1 MRILI
6 ENVSVLQEGKILDN
20 KNILIEDDIIKQISE
35 DKNFEKIDY
44 VIEGKNKIALPGLV
58 NTHTHLAMTLFRGF
72 ADDLPLKEWLEEK
85 IWPQEAKLTAEDVY
99 WGSLLG
105 ICEMIKG
112 GTIAFADMYFF
123 MDEVAKAVSESG
135 VKASLSVGMIGVSG
149 DENEILSRGVSFAQN
164 WHNAE
169 NGRIKVML
177 APHAPYTCPPSFL
190 EKVINKAVEMNLG
203 IHTHLSETYLEVENI
218 KNMYGLT
225 PVRLMHRVGLFNVS
239 VLAAHC
245 VFVDD
250 EEIEILSEKGVGVA
264 HNPQSNLKLASGVA
278 PVKKMVEKGV
288 KIGLGT
294 DGPASNNN
302 LDLWEEI
309 RLVATLH
316 KGVEKDPVCIP
327 AKEALDMATKNGME
341 ILGFENSGIIKE
353 GYKADLILVNI
364 NKPHFYPRHNLISHL
379 VYSALS
385 SDVDTV
391 IVDGKVLMEK
401 RELKTLDEEK
411 IMFEA
416 EKRAF
421 DLIKKR

>member
-6 ENVSVLQEGKILDN
+6 EDVNILIDDKIVEN
-20 KNILIEDDIIKQISE
+20 KNILIENDIIKQIS
-35 DKNFEKIDY
+35 DSKSFERIDY
-44 VIEGKNKIALPGLV
+44 IIDGKNKIALPGLV

-72 ADDLPLKEWLEEK
+72 ADDLPLEEWLEEK
-85 IWPQEAKLTAEDVY
+85 IWPQEAKLTADDVY

-105 ICEMIKG
+105 ICEMIRG
-112 GTIAFADMYFF
+112 GTIAFSDMYFF
-123 MDEVAKAVSESG
+123 MDEMAKAVAESG
-135 VKASLSVGMIGVSG
+135 IKASLSVGMIGIAG
-149 DENEILSRGVSFAQN
+149 DENETLNRGVSFAKN

-169 NGRIKVML
+169 DGRIRVML
-177 APHAPYTCPPSFL
+177 GPHAPYTCPPSFL
-190 EKVINKAVEMNLG
+190 EKVIDKAIEMSLG

-225 PVRLMHRVGLFNVS
+225 PIRLMDRVGLFNVP

-278 PVKKMVEKGV
+278 PVKKMLEKGV
-288 KIGLGT
+288 KVGLGT

-302 LDLWEEI
+302 LDMWEEI

-316 KGVEKDPVCIP
+316 KGVERDPICVP
-327 AKEALDMATKNGME
+327 ARDALIMATKNGME

-353 GYKADLILVNI
+353 GYKADLILVDV
-364 NKPHFYPRHNLISHL
+364 NKPHFYPRHNLVSHL
-379 VYSALS
+379 VYSASS

-391 IVDGKVLMEK
+391 IVDGRILMEK

-411 IMFEA
+411 IMYEA

-421 DLIKKR
+421 ELIKKS

>member
-6 ENVSVLQEGKILDN
+6 EDVSVLQEGKIIDN
-20 KNILIEDDIIKQISE
+20 KNILIENDIIKQISD

-44 VIEGKNKIALPGLV
+44 LIEGKNKIALPGLV

-105 ICEMIKG
+105 ICEMIRG

-135 VKASLSVGMIGVSG
+135 VKASLSVGMIEVSG
-149 DENEILSRGVSFAQN
+149 DENEILNRGINFARN

-177 APHAPYTCPPSFL
+177 APHAPYTCSPSFL

-225 PVRLMHRVGLFNVS
+225 PVRLMDRVGLFNVP

-288 KIGLGT
+288 KVGLGT

-309 RLVATLH
+309 RLVAMLH
-316 KGVEKDPVCIP
+316 KGVEKDPVCVP
-327 AKEALDMATKNGME
+327 AKEALDMATKNGIE

>member
-6 ENVSVLQEGKILDN
+6 ENVDVLQEDRVISN
-20 KNILIEDDIIKQISE
+20 KNILIEE
-35 DKNFEKIDY
+35 DKIVEISDKKEFENIDY
-44 VIEGKNKIALPGLV
+44 RIDGKNKIAMPGLV
-58 NTHTHLAMTLFRGF
+58 NTHTHLAMTLFRGY

-85 IWPQEAKLTAEDVY
+85 IWPQEAKLQADDVY

-105 ICEMIKG
+105 LCEMIKS

-135 VKASLSVGMIGVSG
+135 IKASLSVGMIGVVG
-149 DENEILSRGVSFAQN
+149 DENEILNKGVEFARN
-164 WHNAE
+164 WHNKGK
-169 NGRIKVML
+169 GRIKVML

-190 EKVINKAVEMNLG
+190 EKVINKAVDLNIG
-203 IHTHLSETYLEVENI
+203 IHTHLSETALEVENI
-218 KNMYGLT
+218 RNMYGLT
-225 PVRLMHRVGLFNVS
+225 PIRLMNRIGLFNVP

-250 EEIEILSEKGVGVA
+250 EEIEIFSEKGVGVA
-264 HNPQSNLKLASGVA
+264 HNPQSNLKLASGIA
-278 PVKKMVEKGV
+278 PVKRMLEKKV
-288 KIGLGT
+288 KVGLGT

-302 LDLWEEI
+302 LDMWEEI

-316 KGVEKDPVCIP
+316 KGYERDPVAIP
-327 AKEALDMATKNGME
+327 AKDAINMATRNGME
-341 ILGFENSGIIKE
+341 ILGWNDSGVIRE
-353 GYKADLILVNI
+353 GYKADLILVDV
-364 NKPHFYPRHNLISHL
+364 NKPHFYPRHNLLSHL
-379 VYSALS
+379 VYSAGAF
-385 SDVDTV
+385 DVDTV
-391 IVDGKVLMEK
+391 IVDGRILMEN

-421 DLIKKR
+421 DLIKKN

>member
-6 ENVSVLQEGKILDN
+6 ENIDILQEGKILPN
-20 KNILIEDDIIKQISE
+20 KNILIQDDRIVKISE
-35 DKNFEKIDY
+35 SKDFQEIDY
-44 VIEGKNKIALPGLV
+44 VIDGRHKLAMPGLV
-58 NTHTHLAMTLFRGF
+58 NTHTHLAMTLFRGY

-85 IWPQEAKLTAEDVY
+85 IWPKEAKLISEDVY

-105 ICEMIKG
+105 ICEMIKS
-112 GTIAFADMYFF
+112 GTIAFADMYFY

-135 VKASLSVGMIGVSG
+135 IKASLSVGMIGIAG
-149 DENEILSRGVSFAQN
+149 DEDEILNRGITFAKN
-164 WHNAE
+164 WHNKE
-169 NGRIKVML
+169 DGRIKVML

-190 EKVINKAVEMNLG
+190 EKVINKAVELGLG
-203 IHTHLSETYLEVENI
+203 IHTHLSETLIEVENI
-218 KNMYGLT
+218 KNLYGLT
-225 PVRLMHRVGLFNVS
+225 PVRLMDRIGLFNVP

-250 EEIEILSEKGVGVA
+250 EEIEILGEKEVGVA

-278 PVKKMVEKGV
+278 PIKKMSKKNV
-288 KIGLGT
+288 KVGLGT

-302 LDLWEEI
+302 LDLWEEM
-309 RLVATLH
+309 RLVAILH
-316 KGVEKDPVCIP
+316 KGTEKDPTCIP
-327 AKEALDMATKNGME
+327 AEEALKMATKNGME
-341 ILGFENSGIIKE
+341 ILGWRDSGVIKE
-353 GYKADLILVNI
+353 GYKADIIILDI
-364 NKPHFYPRHNLISHL
+364 DKPHFYPRHNLISHL
-379 VYSALS
+379 VYSASS

-391 IVDGKVLMEK
+391 IVDGRILMEK

-421 DLIKKR
+421 ELIKRS

>member
-1 MRILI
+1 MKILI
-6 ENVSVLQEGKILDN
+6 EDVDVLQEDRILKN
-20 KNILIEDDIIKQISE
+20 KNILIQNDLILKISDAKDFDEVDYII
-35 DKNFEKIDY
+35 N
-44 VIEGKNKIALPGLV
+44 GKNKLAMPGLV
-58 NTHTHLAMTLFRGF
+58 NTHTHLAMTLFRGY

-85 IWPQEAKLTAEDVY
+85 IWPKEAKLTSEDVY

-105 ICEMIKG
+105 ICEMIKS
-112 GTIAFADMYFF
+112 GTVAFADMYFY
-123 MDEVAKAVSESG
+123 MDEVARAVSESG
-135 VKASLSVGMIGVSG
+135 IRASLSVGMIGIAG
-149 DENEILSRGVSFAQN
+149 DEEEIINRGVIFARN
-164 WHNAE
+164 WHNKE

-177 APHAPYTCPPSFL
+177 APHAPYTCPPFFL
-190 EKVINKAVEMNLG
+190 EKVINKAVELGVG
-203 IHTHLSETYLEVENI
+203 IHTHLSETILEVENI
-218 KNMYGLT
+218 KNLYGLT
-225 PVRLMHRVGLFNVS
+225 PVRLMDRVGLFNVP

-250 EEIEILSEKGVGVA
+250 EEIEILSSKGVGVA
-264 HNPQSNLKLASGVA
+264 HNPQSNLKLASGIA
-278 PVKKMVEKGV
+278 PIKKMSEKKV
-288 KIGLGT
+288 KVGLGT

-327 AKEALDMATKNGME
+327 AIEALKMATRNGME
-341 ILGFENSGIIKE
+341 ILGWDNSGVIKE
-353 GYKADLILVNI
+353 GYKADIILLDL

-379 VYSALS
+379 VYSASS

-401 RELKTLDEEK
+401 GKLKVLDEEK

-421 DLIKKR
+421 ELIKRD

>member
-1 MRILI
+1 MKILI
-6 ENVSVLQEGKILDN
+6 EDVDVLQEDRILKN
-20 KNILIEDDIIKQISE
+20 KNILIQNDLILKISDAKDFDEVDYII
-35 DKNFEKIDY
+35 N
-44 VIEGKNKIALPGLV
+44 GKNKLAMPGLV
-58 NTHTHLAMTLFRGF
+58 NTHTHLAMTLFRGY

-85 IWPQEAKLTAEDVY
+85 IWPKEAKLTSEDVY

-105 ICEMIKG
+105 ICEMIKS
-112 GTIAFADMYFF
+112 GTVAFADMYFY
-123 MDEVAKAVSESG
+123 MDEVARAVSESG
-135 VKASLSVGMIGVSG
+135 IRASLSVGMIGIAG
-149 DENEILSRGVSFAQN
+149 DEEEIINRGVIFARN
-164 WHNAE
+164 WHNKE

-177 APHAPYTCPPSFL
+177 APHAPYTCPPFFL
-190 EKVINKAVEMNLG
+190 EKVINKAVELGVG
-203 IHTHLSETYLEVENI
+203 IHTHLSETILEVENI
-218 KNMYGLT
+218 KNLYGLT
-225 PVRLMHRVGLFNVS
+225 PVRLMDRVGLFNVP

-250 EEIEILSEKGVGVA
+250 EEIEILSSKGVGVA
-264 HNPQSNLKLASGVA
+264 HNPQSNLKLASGIA
-278 PVKKMVEKGV
+278 PIKKMSEKKV
-288 KIGLGT
+288 KVGLGT

-327 AKEALDMATKNGME
+327 AIEALKMATRNGME
-341 ILGFENSGIIKE
+341 ILGWDNSGVIKE
-353 GYKADLILVNI
+353 GYKADIILLDL

-379 VYSALS
+379 VYSASS

-401 RELKTLDEEK
+401 GQLKVLDEEK

-421 DLIKKR
+421 ELIKRD

>member
-6 ENVSVLQEGKILDN
+6 ENVSVFQEGDILNN
-20 KNILIEDDIIKQISE
+20 KNILIENDIIKEISE

-149 DENEILSRGVSFAQN
+149 NENEILNRGVNFAQN

-190 EKVINKAVEMNLG
+190 EKVINKAVEMNLS

-218 KNMYGLT
+218 KNIYGLT
-225 PVRLMHRVGLFNVS
+225 PVRLMDRIGLFNVP

-278 PVKKMVEKGV
+278 PVKKMVEKRV

-309 RLVATLH
+309 
-316 KGVEKDPVCIP
+316 
-327 AKEALDMATKNGME
+327 
-341 ILGFENSGIIKE
+341 
-353 GYKADLILVNI
+353 
-364 NKPHFYPRHNLISHL
+364 
-379 VYSALS
+379 
-385 SDVDTV
+385 
-391 IVDGKVLMEK
+391 
-401 RELKTLDEEK
+401 
-411 IMFEA
+411 
-416 EKRAF
+416 
-421 DLIKKR
+421 

>member
-1 MRILI
+1 MKILI
-6 ENVSVLQEGKILDN
+6 EDVDVLQEDRILKN
-20 KNILIEDDIIKQISE
+20 KNILIQNDLILKISDAKDFDEVDYII
-35 DKNFEKIDY
+35 N
-44 VIEGKNKIALPGLV
+44 GKNKLAMPGLV
-58 NTHTHLAMTLFRGF
+58 NAHTHLAMTLFRGY

-85 IWPQEAKLTAEDVY
+85 IWPKEAKLTSEDVY

-105 ICEMIKG
+105 ICEMIKS
-112 GTIAFADMYFF
+112 GTVAFADMYFY
-123 MDEVAKAVSESG
+123 MDEVARAVSESG
-135 VKASLSVGMIGVSG
+135 IRASLSVGMIGIAG
-149 DENEILSRGVSFAQN
+149 DEEEIINRGVIFARN
-164 WHNAE
+164 WHNKE

-177 APHAPYTCPPSFL
+177 APHAPYTCPPFFL
-190 EKVINKAVEMNLG
+190 EKVINKAVELGVG
-203 IHTHLSETYLEVENI
+203 IHTHLSETILEVENI
-218 KNMYGLT
+218 KNLYGLT
-225 PVRLMHRVGLFNVS
+225 PVRLMDRVGLFNVP

-250 EEIEILSEKGVGVA
+250 EEIEILSSKGVGVA
-264 HNPQSNLKLASGVA
+264 HNPQSNLKLASGIA
-278 PVKKMVEKGV
+278 PIKKMSEKKV
-288 KIGLGT
+288 KVGLGT

-327 AKEALDMATKNGME
+327 AIEALKMATRNGME
-341 ILGFENSGIIKE
+341 ILGWDNSGVIKE
-353 GYKADLILVNI
+353 GYKADIILLDL

-379 VYSALS
+379 VYSASS

-401 RELKTLDEEK
+401 GQLKVLDEEK

-421 DLIKKR
+421 ELIKRD

>member
-1 MRILI
+1 
-6 ENVSVLQEGKILDN
+6 
-20 KNILIEDDIIKQISE
+20 
-35 DKNFEKIDY
+35 
-44 VIEGKNKIALPGLV
+44 
-58 NTHTHLAMTLFRGF
+58 MTLFRGF

-85 IWPQEAKLTAEDVY
+85 IWPQEAKLTADDVY

-105 ICEMIKG
+105 ICEMIRG
-112 GTIAFADMYFF
+112 GTVAFADMYFF
-123 MDEVAKAVSESG
+123 MDEVAKAVAESG
-135 VKASLSVGMIGVSG
+135 IKASLSVGMIGMAG
-149 DENEILSRGVSFAQN
+149 DENETLNRGVSFAKN

-169 NGRIKVML
+169 DGRIRVML
-177 APHAPYTCPPSFL
+177 GPHAPYTCPPSFL
-190 EKVINKAVEMNLG
+190 EKVIDKAIEMSLG

-225 PVRLMHRVGLFNVS
+225 PIRLMDRVGLFNVP

-278 PVKKMVEKGV
+278 PVKKMLEKGV
-288 KIGLGT
+288 KVGLGT

-302 LDLWEEI
+302 LDMWEEI

-316 KGVEKDPVCIP
+316 KGVERDPICVP
-327 AKEALDMATKNGME
+327 ARDALIMATKNGME

-353 GYKADLILVNI
+353 GYKADLILVDV
-364 NKPHFYPRHNLISHL
+364 NKPHFYPRHNLVSHL
-379 VYSALS
+379 VYSASS

-391 IVDGKVLMEK
+391 IVDGRILMEK

-411 IMFEA
+411 IMYEA

-421 DLIKKR
+421 ELIKKS

>member
-6 ENVSVLQEGKILDN
+6 ENVSVFQEGDILNN
-20 KNILIEDDIIKQISE
+20 KNILIENDIIKEISE

-149 DENEILSRGVSFAQN
+149 NENEILNRGVNFAQN

-190 EKVINKAVEMNLG
+190 EKVINKAVEMNLS

-218 KNMYGLT
+218 KNIYGLT
-225 PVRLMHRVGLFNVS
+225 PVRLMDRIGLFNVP

-278 PVKKMVEKGV
+278 PVKKMVEKRV

-327 AKEALDMATKNGME
+327 AKEALNMATKNGME

-401 RELKTLDEEK
+401 RELKILDEEK

>member
-6 ENVSVLQEGKILDN
+6 ENVSVFQEGDILNN
-20 KNILIEDDIIKQISE
+20 KNILIENDIIKEISE

-149 DENEILSRGVSFAQN
+149 NENEILNRGVNFAQN

-190 EKVINKAVEMNLG
+190 EKVINKAVEMNLS

-218 KNMYGLT
+218 KNIYGLT
-225 PVRLMHRVGLFNVS
+225 PVRLMDRIGLFNVP

-278 PVKKMVEKGV
+278 PVKKMVEKRV

-327 AKEALDMATKNGME
+327 AKEALNMATKNGME

-364 NKPHFYPRHNLISHL
+364 NKPHFYPRHNPISHL

-401 RELKTLDEEK
+401 RELKILDEEK